1 MRKDL
6 NNKLK
11 KRILIYGLGPMKNR
25 GCEAL
30 AKTVIDQIDDSKNIT
45 VATFNY
51 DEDKNRFGNKVSKVI
66 NHYKN
71 DESKFTPEEQEEY
84 NKIKLLPFDY
94 NNYELFYERDVV
106 KEINESDLCI
116 HIGGDNYC
124 YGVNEWMYAIN
135 SEAQK
140 LSKKTILW
148 GASLFE
154 EINDLDLIKDLSKYS
169 LLILRESISYN
180 AIKKYIPEYKLML
193 APDSA
198 FSLKP
203 KQIKRNKWYEN
214 KKVIGLNLSPLTIK
228 NSENLNAVYKFI
240 DYILSKTKYCI
251 ALIPHVTVEESNDYL
266 ILNEIKNH
274 YKKNNRVYLEETN
287 YNCEEI
293 KYIISKLSFLI
304 AARTHASIAGYSSEV
319 PTLVIG
325 YSVKSKG
332 IAKDIFGNFKNYVIP
347 KEKLINNELIEK
359 FQYLEENKDVIKKIL
374 HEKMPIYK
382 KEATNI
388 YKNMIEKLKTQE
400 MKEICSPENCIGCG
414 ICAKNCPVNAITME
428 NGEDGF
434 SIPKIDLNKCINC
447 DLCRK
452 NCPILK
458 NNNQSKETKCY
469 AAKNKNI
476 DVLVKSTSGGIFSV
490 LAEEILKN
498 NGIVYGA
505 SEEGF
510 EVNHIR
516 IDKISEIEK
525 LRGSKYI
532 QSSLANIYSK
542 ILEDVKENKEILFS
556 GTPCQVAVIKQ
567 LTKNYKKL
575 FTVSVICHG
584 VMNKKILDEYIAE
597 KEQEKESKILK
608 LLYRTKDNGWSKAS
622 VKIIYES
629 GEEEVLSFSEC
640 ALMGLFNQN
649 SVLRNSCYNCKYKGE
664 NNNSD
669 IVLGDFWGIKNV
681 ESEMFDEKGVSMV
694 ITKTEKGEKLLN
706 KIIESKKISIKE
718 TNLENIEKCNPA
730 YAFSPNKPIRRYRII
745 DDLKKN
751 SMDLI
756 YQYDKCIEL
765 LNNEKKEKDNL
776 KATID
781 NQQAKIT
788 ELNCIKN
795 SKRWMFTNKAVDYIN
810 KILGRNNRKK

>member
-1 MRKDL
+1 MKK
-6 NNKLK
+6 NISNVPLK
-11 KRILIYGLGPMKNR
+11 KILIYGLGPMKNR

-30 AKTVIDQIDDSKNIT
+30 AKTVINQIDDSKNIT

-51 DEDKNRFGNKVSKVI
+51 EEDKNRFGNKVSKVI

-71 DESKFTPEEQEEY
+71 DESKFTLEEQEEY
-84 NKIKLLPFDY
+84 NKIKLLPFNY

-106 KEINESDLCI
+106 EEINESDLCI

-180 AIKKYIPEYKLML
+180 AIKKYIPKYKLML

-240 DYILSKTKYCI
+240 DYILLKTKYCI
-251 ALIPHVTVEESNDYL
+251 ALIPHVTVEETNDFL
-266 ILNEIKNH
+266 ILNKIKNH
-274 YKKNNRVYLEETN
+274 YKKNERIYLEEEN

-332 IAKDIFGNFKNYVIP
+332 IAKDIFGSFKNYVIP

-374 HEKMPIYK
+374 HEKMPNYK
-382 KEATNI
+382 KEAANI

-400 MKEICSPENCIGCG
+400 TKEICSPENCIGCG

-476 DVLVKSTSGGIFSV
+476 DVLVKSTSGGIFSM

-498 NGIVYGA
+498 KGVVYGA
-505 SEEGF
+505 SEKGF
-510 EVNHIR
+510 EVEHIR
-516 IDKISEIEK
+516 IDKINEIEK

-532 QSSLANIYSK
+532 QSSLANIFSK
-542 ILEDVKENKEILFS
+542 IIEDVKENKEILFS

-584 VMNKKILDEYIAE
+584 VMSKKILDEYIAE

-681 ESEMFDEKGVSMV
+681 ESDMFDESGVSMV
-694 ITKTEKGEKLLN
+694 ITKTEKGERLLN
-706 KIIESKKISIKE
+706 KIIESKKVTIKE

-730 YAFSPNKPIRRYRII
+730 YDLSPSKPIRRYTIV
-745 DDLKKN
+745 DDLKEN
-751 SMDLI
+751 SMELI
-756 YQYDKCIEL
+756 YQHDKCIEL
-765 LNNEKKEKDNL
+765 LNDEKKKNVDLRNI
-776 KATID
+776 ID
-781 NQQAKIT
+781 NQQIKIV
-788 ELNCIKN
+788 ELNNIKN
-795 SKRWMFTNKAVDYIN
+795 SKRWIFTNKVVDSIN
-810 KILGRNNRKK
+810 AILGRKK